1 MTKEHKIIKYNL
13 QDEVEQLHTAGM
25 AYHEIA
31 GTIKG
36 NHPEI
41 ADLHNLSAMAIQRYL
56 KDKDEKQIV
65 EDVKQG
71 KDPVKDFIEEYREAM
86 KDIDRKSSS
95 LYDRSVRLL
104 DSIEQSDDDILKMK
118 ALKEVRDSLHLLKD
132 NQVALVQY
140 GERKVNTINNVYL
153 KKEIHVKNLLME
165 FNKCLC
171 GKCKKNVADMLE
183 LEVD

>member
-31 GTIKG
+31 STIKG

-41 ADLHNLSAMAIQRYL
+41 ADLSNLSPMAIQRYL
-56 KDKDEKQIV
+56 KNEQEEEVEKAV
-65 EDVKQG
+65 REG
-71 KDPVKDFIEEYREAM
+71 KDPVKDFVEEYREKM
-86 KDIDRKSSS
+86 KEIDRKSNA
-95 LYDRSVRLL
+95 LYERTVKLL
-104 DSIEQSDDDILKMK
+104 DSIDQSDDDIMKLK
-118 ALKEVRDSLHLLKD
+118 AIKEARDGLHLLKD
-132 NQVALVQY
+132 NQVALIQY
-140 GERKVNTINNVYL
+140 GEKKVNTINNVYL

-171 GKCKKNVADMLE
+171 GKCKLKIAEMLE
-183 LEVD
+183 QEVD